1 MGIVGFADPHWGS
14 IDAAVGRGSLVRT
27 GQCFDTTPT
36 LGDWRRRDALLLPGR
51 GGSPGSH
58 MVSTDTVKD
67 ALPDGT
73 KDLVSYLVFCG
84 TTLLGFGAP
93 C

>member
-1 MGIVGFADPHWGS
+1 MGFADPHVES
-14 IDAAVGRGSLVRT
+14 IDASVGRDSLVPT
-27 GQCFDTTPT
+27 GQWFDTTPT

-51 GGSPGSH
+51 GRSPGSH
-58 MVSTDTVKD
+58 MVSTDTVED

-84 TTLLGFGAP
+84 TSLMGIGAP